1 MSELIKCL
9 VWDLD
14 NTVWSG
20 VLAEGDECR
29 IRPGLRRVL
38 KEADSR
44 GILLSIASANEEA
57 QALTHLRKL
66 GIGDLFICPQIRWG
80 DKVESLLGISEELG
94 VALNAIGFVDD
105 EPYQRE
111 KVGAL
116 LPEVRTY
123 DSRFAQALLDRPEFC
138 PGVLTEESR
147 SRRRMYVQNK
157 ARTEAETEVKVS
169 RSEFLLACRTELH
182 LGRAIREDTPRI
194 LELLQRTHQLNATG
208 VVFGP
213 EEVVRFMESPDHRV
227 FIASMKDRYVDY
239 GRIGVV
245 ICHCTPDHWTILS
258 CLLSCRV
265 LGRGIGQVFLGWIE
279 DQARASGVNQIEAHY
294 VKQERNRPMFILYSM
309 SGFELVDQIGDDS
322 RLFRKICKSA
332 RAVPEWLV
340 LTERSDPCA
349 LSGSS

>member
-14 NTVWSG
+14 NTLWSG
-20 VLAEGDECR
+20 VLAEGDDCR
-29 IRPGLRRVL
+29 IRPGLRQVL

-44 GILLSIASANEEA
+44 GILLSIASANEESH
-57 QALTHLRKL
+57 ALAHLRKL
-66 GIGDLFICPQIRWG
+66 GIGDLFICPQISWG
-80 DKVESLLGISEELG
+80 DKVESLQHISEELG
-94 VALNAIGFVDD
+94 VALNAMGFVDD

-123 DSRFAQALLDRPEFC
+123 DSRFAKSLLERPEFC

-157 ARTEAETEVKVS
+157 RRTQAETREKVS
-169 RSEFLLACRTELH
+169 QKEFLRACRTELE
-182 LGRAIREDTPRI
+182 LRRANSGDAPRI

-213 EEVVRFMESPDHRV
+213 DELVQFMESPAHRV

-245 ICHCTPDHWTILS
+245 ICHCSPDRWTILS
-258 CLLSCRV
+258 FLLSCRV
-265 LGRGIGQVFLGWIE
+265 LGRGIGQVFLCWLE
-279 DQARASGVNQIEAHY
+279 DQALANGVNLIEAHY
-294 VKQERNRPMFILYSM
+294 VKQVRNRPMFVLYSM
-309 SGFELVDQIGDDS
+309 SGFDLADQGS
-322 RLFRKICKSA
+322 ENMRLFTKTCISD
-332 RAVPEWLV
+332 RAVPEWLM
-340 LTERSDPCA
+340 LNEGNGPCA
-349 LSGSS
+349 LSGYS